1 MCCTEG
7 GVVVVLAVRYEPLRV
22 SCADTVFRFAFISSI
37 TQLTVLLTEGG
48 YIPEQLEGEAQV
60 PVDLLCQQRCKLP
73 AWRPSSIFFR
83 GPSVSLTFAFLC
95 SFSCNPPSLFVSQHL
110 SVSLLLSC
118 ALSFRVYFTASLC
131 FPTHFFR
138 KEGTL
143 AFD

>member
-95 SFSCNPPSLFVSQHL
+95 SFSCNPPVSLCHSISLF
-110 SVSLLLSC
+110 
-118 ALSFRVYFTASLC
+118 LSFYLVLCHFGFISQQVFASLR
-131 FPTHFFR
+131 TSLERREH
-138 KEGTL
+138 
-143 AFD
+143 